1 MGKKSVNNLY
11 KPMLEH
17 SNVEQKFH
25 KAAKGKTERPDV
37 AVILEP
43 TNIQR
48 HVKNVVE
55 QLENT
60 APEGYDIPHGIPV
73 LSRQDDSAGKHHVE
87 LHTESQPCRK
97 ERENHMVRC
106 NRNSVIHGLL
116 EQYRHIRHVPA
127 KGQALCEC

>member
-1 MGKKSVNNLY
+1 MGNKSVNNLY

-60 APEGYDIPHGIPV
+60 APEGYDIPHPEKGMETIKTRK
-73 LSRQDDSAGKHHVE
+73 S
-87 LHTESQPCRK
+87 LHQRGNKQES
-97 ERENHMVRC
+97 END
-106 NRNSVIHGLL
+106 
-116 EQYRHIRHVPA
+116 
-127 KGQALCEC
+127 

>member
-1 MGKKSVNNLY
+1 MGNKSVNNLY

-60 APEGYDIPHGIPV
+60 APEGYDVPHPERHGNH
-73 LSRQDDSAGKHHVE
+73 QDTGKSAS
-87 LHTESQPCRK
+87 TR
-97 ERENHMVRC
+97 ERAE
-106 NRNSVIHGLL
+106 
-116 EQYRHIRHVPA
+116 
-127 KGQALCEC
+127 K